1 MLDLARCLEV
11 LVPAANYSGAFNDNT
26 QDEYDKLRW
35 KDARTKPT
43 WEQVQSVGIQVEPPE
58 DMYDSYRI
66 PPASSIEMGG
76 IRVGSGL
83 SITPEGVLNV
93 NPMEVVFSSAVAI
106 VADSKPSGYD
116 GGTFSSG
123 AWRTR
128 DLNLVLRAASWLT
141 LNDNATFTLTPG
153 IYYFDASAPAVY
165 VKGHRCRLRSL
176 SGNSVMLYGTSE
188 YNGYTNQ
195 VECSYLKGVA
205 ELTTQSIFTFEHYGE
220 KTRST
225 NGFGYGLGIPNVNE
239 IFSVITI
246 FKLG

>member
-11 LVPAANYSGAFNDNT
+11 LVPSANYSGAFNDNT
-26 QDEYDKLRW
+26 QTEYERIRW
-35 KDARTKPT
+35 KDSRTKPT
-43 WEQVQSVGIQVEPPE
+43 WEQVQAVGIQVEPPE

-66 PPASSIEMGG
+66 PHASTIDVGG
-76 IRVGSGL
+76 IRIGSGL
-83 SITPEGVLNV
+83 TITPEGVVNV
-93 NPMEVVFSSAVAI
+93 NPMEVAFSAAVAV

-128 DLNLVLRAASWLT
+128 DLNSVLRAASWLT
-141 LNDNATFTLTPG
+141 LNDNSTFTLVPG

-165 VKGHRCRLRSL
+165 VNGHKCRIRSL

-188 YNGYTNQ
+188 YNGYSNQ
-195 VECSYLKGVA
+195 VERSYLRGVA
-205 ELTTQSIFTFEHYGE
+205 EINTQSIFTLEHYAE

-225 NGFGYGLGIPNVNE
+225 TGFGYGLGIFGVPE
-239 IFSVITI
+239 IYSVVTI